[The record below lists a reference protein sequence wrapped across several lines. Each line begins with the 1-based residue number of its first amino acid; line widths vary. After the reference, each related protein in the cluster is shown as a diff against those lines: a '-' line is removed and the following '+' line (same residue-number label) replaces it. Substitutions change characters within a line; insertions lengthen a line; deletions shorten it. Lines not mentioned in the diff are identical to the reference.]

1 MRLRLW
7 VRSPLR
13 LVQRLR
19 HVQHPRLN
27 AGLPHGRLVLH
38 LAPRVGGDDEVGPVL
53 AELLH
58 GSRTRRDFDTLLGYV
73 DALSY
78 IEVDLETW
86 KLVGRIRRELS
97 RGGNLIGFPDSITAA
112 LAIQHA
118 CAVYTLD
125 GDFDRIPG
133 LRLYRRAS
141 P

>member
-1 MRLRLW
+1 MVIADTSIW
-7 VRSPLR
+7 I
-13 LVQRLR
+13 
-19 HVQHPRLN
+19 N
-27 AGLPHGRLVLH
+27 AQWRPES
-38 LAPRVGGDDEVGPVL
+38 GD
-53 AELLH
+53 
-58 GSRTRRDFDTLLGYV
+58 SM
-73 DALSY
+73 
-78 IEVDLETW
+78 
-86 KLVGRIRRELS
+86 ELS

>member
-1 MRLRLW
+1 MVIADTSIWINAQRRPESGDSTEFWRLYD
-7 VRSPLR
+7 
-13 LVQRLR
+13 
-19 HVQHPRLN
+19 
-27 AGLPHGRLVLH
+27 GREV
-38 LAPRVGGDDEVGPVL
+38 VMVGPVL

-125 GDFDRIPG
+125 SDFDRIPG